1 MTTAVRLEGLSE
13 HSWLTQFAG
22 ADLDW
27 WLVRAD
33 EPAVAPRPDRAVA
46 AATGRL
52 LSSAVGASGTWGA
65 RIDGKP
71 GAVQYAL
78 EVTPGVYEHV
88 GGRRRAGWIVLRGL
102 DEMQARSLLDAAETV
117 AVSVALFRTS
127 VDASMALSESLS
139 GATATLNSVRPDL
152 AVIKAAGTPWS
163 VLGTPRGTVPPS
175 VTGLRVLE
183 HSVGVRPPDV
193 GVDVRE
199 RSPGRIRAVA
209 AAGAAVLI
217 VLVGGAL
224 AVWRLSQPGTP
235 TVPPGGSGPE
245 SSLAACTVWATAEAG
260 LPSTTG
266 SPSIADDEAESG
278 SPVVFFGG
286 IGNESKTWLWSAQR
300 WMLAHPSATPP
311 GRNKAALAYDPT
323 THDLL
328 LFGGV
333 LATGRSANDTWS
345 WNGCTWTRVGVQS
358 AGPPGGPTAG
368 MTWDHALNRMVL
380 LTYDAAA
387 GADATETWTW
397 SGSRWLLSATAN
409 ASPKAQ
415 ALVTAG
421 DPATGWPIAVS
432 VSGDQSNPYAPST
445 TWTWDGTRW
454 RELATTHSPWA
465 GFPAALA
472 VDPLTNQLVLTG
484 ASRTPANDT
493 NQTWTWNGTDWS
505 LLQPDREPPA
515 PTAAVDNN
523 SDGVLE
529 AFGWGPGVPSAS
541 PALHV
546 WAWSGTTWVRLA
558 DGADAAQIPGTSPS
572 AGLFTGR
579 AYDATD
585 HQLVLFADAAN
596 ENGVSLPPLDTWT
609 FDGTKWTARAT
620 STHPPAS
627 GSMVFDPFNGTVLLV
642 TNPTEGTPGP
652 VPANRT
658 WRWNGSTWRA
668 LRPPSEITLSESVSA
683 MVADPANGTIVALA
697 RCCIARTGP
706 ASSIQTW
713 TWNGSTWPLLHP
725 ATAFPADL
733 EFVIAYDAA
742 SRRIIA
748 VGNQGAVGAA
758 TTWAW
763 DGRTWTELQP
773 NGAATFD
780 PVTSTMASDPE
791 NQTVVLV
798 ATVVGDTGTQVWNG
812 SFWIPG
818 VGLIPTGADTGDE
831 ADAMYYDETVGQ
843 LLMISSTPGDLNEEW
858 MWAPAGAW
866 LQIDPVALVGASSS
880 H

>member
-1 MTTAVRLEGLSE
+1 
-13 HSWLTQFAG
+13 
-22 ADLDW
+22 
-27 WLVRAD
+27 
-33 EPAVAPRPDRAVA
+33 VA

-52 LSSAVGASGTWGA
+52 LSSAVGASGTWVA

-713 TWNGSTWPLLHP
+713 TWNGSTWTLLHP